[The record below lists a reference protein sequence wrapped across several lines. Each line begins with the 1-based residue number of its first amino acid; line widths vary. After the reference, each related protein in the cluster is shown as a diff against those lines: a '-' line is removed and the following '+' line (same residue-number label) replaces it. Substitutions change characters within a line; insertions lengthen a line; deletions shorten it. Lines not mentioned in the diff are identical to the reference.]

1 MMDKPPIRVLIVDD
15 HPIVRSGL
23 AAIISDQP
31 EFELVG
37 EAATAAQAITLAIA
51 QKPRVMLVDLSLPD
65 MDGVDLIASL
75 NRSDAGIYFLVL
87 TTRTGGDDINRA
99 LQAGAHAYLFKDTS
113 SDELVS
119 AIKTVADGG
128 RYVPPIVG
136 RKAEELPNAMDLTL
150 REREVLLWLARG
162 CSNDTIGEALGITTE
177 TVKSHMKN
185 ILGKLGLKSR
195 SEAVAL
201 CLRAG
206 LVHLENL

>member
-1 MMDKPPIRVLIVDD
+1 MNPIRVLLVDD
-15 HPIVRSGL
+15 HPVVRSGL

-31 EFELVG
+31 DLELAG
-37 EAATAAQAITLAIA
+37 EAATAEQAMAVFERGA
-51 QKPRVMLVDLSLPD
+51 PDVSLVDLSLPD
-65 MDGVDLIASL
+65 MDGVDLIAALSKVHK
-75 NRSDAGIYFLVL
+75 GVYFLVL

-99 LQAGAHAYLFKDTS
+99 LHAGAHAYLFKDTS
-113 SDELVS
+113 SEELLS
-119 AIKTVADGG
+119 AIRTVAQGG
-128 RYVPPIVG
+128 RYVPPAVG
-136 RKAEELPNAMDLTL
+136 RRAEQSPNALDLTV

-162 CSNDTIGEALGITTE
+162 CSNEGISAALGITEE

-206 LVHLENL
+206 LVHLEDL